1 MRIKLETYL
10 KTQLRF
16 DEGRTM
22 NIFKDITWGLIFVF
36 YNKIDSN
43 KTKADEDLK
52 SIEVNIVL

>member
-1 MRIKLETYL
+1 METYL